1 MSSLSTIQGGAPSLG
16 RGEGGG
22 APTFAFCCIC
32 YVLGCTGVAFAPAAT
47 KGTTHSAGCAIA
59 AAVVEATPANV
70 VQLATLTLTDDNR

>member
-1 MSSLSTIQGGAPSLG
+1 
-16 RGEGGG
+16 
-22 APTFAFCCIC
+22 
-32 YVLGCTGVAFAPAAT
+32 VAFAPAAT